1 MQAHAANVKQ
11 GIRLQKKGRI
21 IFNFLSKGLSKGD
34 GEKRKPQ
41 DQKEV
46 TVSTGR
52 LEWEE
57 EEEGRVR
64 RTVRAAAHMYLEG

>member
-21 IFNFLSKGLSKGD
+21 IFNFLSEGLSKGNE
-34 GEKRKPQ
+34 EKRKAE

-52 LEWEE
+52 LEEEE
-57 EEEGRVR
+57 EEEGRAR
-64 RTVRAAAHMYLEG
+64 RTVRAAAHVCLER